1 MNKNIRNKGL
11 ILIILILFIVMTV
24 LNYFFL
30 YELNSIKSLVQSAVF
45 SSILLSIFT
54 VKRKWNK
61 KQDNVFT
68 K

>member
-11 ILIILILFIVMTV
+11 ILIILVLFIVMTV

-30 YELNSIKSLVQSAVF
+30 YELNSIQSLVQSAVF
-45 SSILLSIFT
+45 SSILLLIFT

-61 KQDNVFT
+61 KQVNVLT

>member
-11 ILIILILFIVMTV
+11 ILIILVLFIVMTV

-45 SSILLSIFT
+45 SSILLLIFT